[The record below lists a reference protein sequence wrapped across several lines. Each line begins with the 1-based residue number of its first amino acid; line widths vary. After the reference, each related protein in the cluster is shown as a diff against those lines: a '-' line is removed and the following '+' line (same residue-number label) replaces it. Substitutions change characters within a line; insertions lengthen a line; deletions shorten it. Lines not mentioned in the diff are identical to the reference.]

1 VHPSARDQFSGRL
14 QAVLEAAGLSQAA
27 LARKL
32 RAAGFERVGEPR
44 VSEWCNGRALPRD
57 EAVVLAIEA
66 LAATAGAAIP
76 AGELVALYW
85 SARGEP
91 RPGQAA
97 VPVPRELPLRLVDF
111 TGRQAELARLRAL
124 LDEAE
129 AGRAVV
135 ISAIDGLG
143 GVGKSSLAIEA
154 GWRLAGRFPD
164 GQLYVD
170 LQGSTVGLRPL
181 TALEALGR
189 LLRSLGADPRQLPTD
204 LEEAA
209 GRLRSLTAGRRLLFL
224 LDNARDAAQI
234 RPLLPGD
241 PSCVVLITS
250 RDTLAYLDGVA
261 RLPLDVLAEAEA
273 LELLGRLAGPRLGTR
288 VGWTLGQYADQLADE
303 HHRLDHLRFGDR
315 EVRGTFAVSYQALAA
330 EDPDAARAFRL
341 LSLVDGPDFP
351 LAAAAVLLD
360 QPAEAAA
367 AVLERLVDASLLG
380 SPEPGRYR
388 FHDLVRAYA
397 REQTGARRPGQ
408 GAAATAGEHEGVE
421 AVGRLLRWY
430 LATARRAALLVQPVD
445 LEPLTP
451 EEAALA
457 LPLDHRE
464 AALGWFE
471 AERSNLLAAV
481 GQAARERA
489 WARLCIA
496 LACTLPP
503 LVRSSGPGEEWER
516 SYRVALRVAQELQAK
531 PAEAQLNV
539 ELSIIRALAG
549 DDQASLRHTEDALAA
564 YRMAGDRAGEA
575 RSLNNLGALYHE
587 LGRLPE
593 AMGSYERALE
603 LARRVG
609 HRRYQA
615 YALANLA
622 AMRRDLGRLGEAV
635 DLDLAAIALF
645 GDIGDRHG
653 QADATDDLALAHRA
667 AGRHDEA
674 LAAHRAALGIVRD
687 LADRPREGRILR
699 ELATTLLQAGD
710 APQAVT
716 VLQQSLAV
724 LAQARDRYGEAHA
737 RRQLGAALQVLGNP
751 EHAARCWREA
761 LSIFTELGTPEANE
775 VRLELAGLP
784 PG

>member
-1 VHPSARDQFSGRL
+1 
-14 QAVLEAAGLSQAA
+14 
-27 LARKL
+27 
-32 RAAGFERVGEPR
+32 
-44 VSEWCNGRALPRD
+44 
-57 EAVVLAIEA
+57 VVLAVEA

-76 AGELVALYW
+76 AGELIALYW

-129 AGRAVV
+129 AGRAVA

-143 GVGKSSLAIEA
+143 GVGKSYLAIEA
-154 GWRLAGRFPD
+154 AWRLAGRFPD

-209 GRLRSLTAGRRLLFL
+209 GRLRSLTAGRRLLIL

-234 RPLLPGD
+234 RLLLPGG
-241 PSCVVLITS
+241 PSCVVLVTS

-273 LELLGRLAGPRLGTR
+273 VELLGRLAGPGRVRAEPSAARRPVGACGLLPLAVQLAGRRLGTR
-288 VGWTLGQYADQLADE
+288 AGWTLGQYADQLADE
-303 HHRLDHLRFGDR
+303 HQRLDHLRFGDR
-315 EVRGTFAVSYQALAA
+315 EVRGTFAVSYQALTE
-330 EDPDAARAFRL
+330 EDPDAATAFRL

-351 LAAAAVLLD
+351 LAAAALLD

-380 SPEPGRYR
+380 SPELGRYR

-397 REQTGARRPGQ
+397 REQTGARRPGE
-408 GAAATAGEHEGVE
+408 GAAVTAGEHQGVE

-471 AERSNLLAAV
+471 AERSHLLVAV

-489 WARLCIA
+489 WARHCIA

-503 LVRSSGPGEEWER
+503 LVRSSGHGEEWER

-531 PAEAQLNV
+531 LAEAQLNV
-539 ELSIIRALAG
+539 ELSIIRSLAG
-549 DDQASLRHTEDALAA
+549 DDHASVRHTEDALAA

-575 RSLNNLGALYHE
+575 RSLNNLGALYHK

-593 AMGSYERALE
+593 AMGAYEEGLD

-615 YALANLA
+615 YTLANLA
-622 AMRRDLGRLGEAV
+622 AMRRTSAV
-635 DLDLAAIALF
+635 SARRSASTWRRSRSSA
-645 GDIGDRHG
+645 RS
-653 QADATDDLALAHRA
+653 
-667 AGRHDEA
+667 
-674 LAAHRAALGIVRD
+674 GIVM
-687 LADRPREGRILR
+687 ARPTRP
-699 ELATTLLQAGD
+699 TTWPSPTGPPD
-710 APQAVT
+710 AMTRRWPPTGPPSASSVT
-716 VLQQSLAV
+716 SPT
-724 LAQARDRYGEAHA
+724 G
-737 RRQLGAALQVLGNP
+737 P
-751 EHAARCWREA
+751 
-761 LSIFTELGTPEANE
+761 
-775 VRLELAGLP
+775 VR
-784 PG
+784 PGSSVSW